1 MSHKV
6 YVLGFDNKVTHK
18 ITGVNY
24 IDLGSGTNKL
34 NLIIQSIILSLKVV
48 FKSNGIANVFNTFKG
63 IVTFKTGQLK
73 QQNFNYSLKNINP
86 DIVHIQWISLLPYC
100 KDILVATNYTT
111 ILSQLGYQLNVRAN
125 IDKENRELLKQ
136 WSPKITGFHSVSK
149 AIKDQSALIYKSEDK
164 IDQVIYSGFD
174 FSKIKKIVDYKK
186 TDTLKLLSVG
196 RPHWIKGYDYM
207 IKACLKLK
215 ENNISFQYTI
225 IGADINEE
233 LLYIIKM
240 YGLENEITLTPS
252 IPHENV
258 FRIMS
263 ESSLLVLPSIAEGIA
278 NVVIEAMAIG
288 LPVLSTKCGGVIELI
303 TEKESGF
310 LAEIRNETELFLKIK
325 AFNEMS
331 VDEIN
336 TIRIAARKKVEDQN
350 NIDKMVNDFEKLYL
364 GCINANRSSHKA

>member
-100 KDILVATNYTT
+100 KDILVATKYTT